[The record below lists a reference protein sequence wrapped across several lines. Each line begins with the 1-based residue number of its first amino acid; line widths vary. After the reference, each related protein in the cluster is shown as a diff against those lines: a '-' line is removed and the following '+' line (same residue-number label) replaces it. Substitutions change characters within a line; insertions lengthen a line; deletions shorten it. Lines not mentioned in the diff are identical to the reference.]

1 MSEVRTTKYERR
13 TSWVAAFHAAKGWCD
28 SALAFPEPASGPPRR
43 NARYAIRPRRILLA
57 AIAMALA
64 ACLWSVHC
72 VGAEP
77 KPLELKVM
85 TFNIRYGSA
94 NDGPNHWDRR
104 KDMVVGTIERHACDV
119 IGLQEALRFQIDCIR
134 RALPRYGEIGVARE
148 DGKADGEYSALLYNR
163 DKLDVSESATF
174 WFSDTPDVPG
184 SSHWGNACVRIC
196 SWARLTDKQSGR
208 SFYAYNLHLDHVS
221 QPSREKS
228 VVLLAKRISQRKHN
242 DPFIVT
248 GDFNAGE
255 SNPAI
260 RYLKGEIPLEGPDGE
275 ETTNPIPMLDSFRVL
290 HPDEKEVGTF
300 NGFKGT
306 RTGDKIDFILVPPTV
321 TTLDAAILHDN
332 AEGQY
337 PSDHFPAMA
346 KLLLVSAT
354 R

>member
-1 MSEVRTTKYERR
+1 MRR
-13 TSWVAAFHAAKGWCD
+13 
-28 SALAFPEPASGPPRR
+28 RR
-43 NARYAIRPRRILLA
+43 VLLT

-64 ACLWSVHC
+64 ACLWPVC
-72 VGAEP
+72 CPAAETP
-77 KPLELKVM
+77 KGLELKVM

-94 NDGPNHWDRR
+94 NDGPNHWDKR
-104 KDMVVGTIERHACDV
+104 KDLVVGTIERHACDV
-119 IGLQEALRFQIDCIR
+119 IGVQEALRFQIDFIR
-134 RALPRYGEIGVARE
+134 QALPQYGEIGVARE

-163 DKLDVSESATF
+163 DRLDVNESATF

-196 SWARLTDKQSGR
+196 SWARLTEKETGR

-228 VVLLAKRISQRKHN
+228 VVLLAQRISERKH
-242 DPFIVT
+242 DEPFIVT

-260 RYLKGEIPLEGPDGE
+260 RYLKGEIPLPGLAEGQSA
-275 ETTNPIPMLDSFRVL
+275 NPIPMLDTLRVL

-306 RTGDKIDFILVPPTV
+306 RTGDKIDFILVPPGIEV
-321 TTLDAAILHDN
+321 LEAAIGHDN
-332 AEGQY
+332 TDGRY
-337 PSDHFPAMA
+337 PSDHFPVTAT
-346 KLLLVSAT
+346 LLLPG
-354 R
+354 RP

>member
-1 MSEVRTTKYERR
+1 
-13 TSWVAAFHAAKGWCD
+13 VAAFRAAKGWCD
-28 SALAFPEPASGPPRR
+28 SALAFGKGRHPGAIR
-43 NARYAIRPRRILLA
+43 NTHYAIRRRRILLA

-64 ACLWSVHC
+64 VCLWSVHC
-72 VGAEP
+72 VAAEP

-119 IGLQEALRFQIDCIR
+119 IGLQEALRFQIDYIR
-134 RALPRYGEIGVARE
+134 RALPQYGEIGVARE
-148 DGKADGEYSALLYNR
+148 DGKASGEYSALLYNR
-163 DKLDVSESATF
+163 DKFDVSEFATF

-184 SSHWGNACVRIC
+184 STHWGNACVRIC

-228 VVLLAKRISQRKHN
+228 VVLLAKRISERKHD

-260 RYLKGEIPLEGPDGE
+260 RYLKGEIPLPGLADGQSA
-275 ETTNPIPMLDSFRVL
+275 NPIPMLDSFRVL

-300 NGFKGT
+300 NSFKGT
-306 RTGDKIDFILVPPTV
+306 RTGDKIDFILIPPTIK
-321 TTLDAAILHDN
+321 TLDAAILYDN
-332 AEGQY
+332 TDGQY
-337 PSDHFPAMA
+337 PSDHFPIKA
-346 KLLLVSAT
+346 KLLLEPVK
-354 R
+354 